1 MLTIGYGFGTRNCLY
16 KWNRLKS
23 KSMTTP
29 NSFTAVNEIFQRIVV
44 NNFSDLAG
52 LAVDA
57 SIPVPE
63 QMINEMI
70 GATLEGNQNIEYCRV
85 SIGEQNRL
93 SVNVKTTR
101 WPWPVNLK
109 VWVFQSVD
117 MTPFPKIRVLL
128 ENNVI
133 LGKLGAF
140 LKALPEG
147 IKLYGEQIVIDVG
160 YFLQTEQQRK
170 FLAMVKSLE
179 IETEKGKLIFVVQI
193 RIDG

>member
-1 MLTIGYGFGTRNCLY
+1 M
-16 KWNRLKS
+16 S
-23 KSMTTP
+23 SASTP
-29 NSFTAVNEIFQRIVV
+29 TAANEIFQRIVA

-70 GATLEGNQNIEYCRV
+70 EAALQGNQNIEYCRV
-85 SIGEQNRL
+85 SIGEQNRI
-93 SVNVKTTR
+93 SVNVKTPP
-101 WPWPVNLK
+101 WPWPINLK
-109 VWVFQSVD
+109 IWVFKSVD
-117 MTPFPKIRVLL
+117 LTPAPKIRVLL

-133 LGKLGAF
+133 LGKLGVF
-140 LKALPEG
+140 FKALPEG
-147 IKLYGEQIVIDVG
+147 VKLYGEQIVIDIG

-170 FLAMVKSLE
+170 FLELVKSME
-179 IETEKGKLIFVVQI
+179 IRTEKSKLIFDVQI